1 MDNLSWENPVAIRTE
16 VSLWSN
22 HHDNITESSEGYN
35 TGFKEKLELNEA
47 LLSSSIELQRILAA
61 LQTKPKPRDP
71 RGLPA
76 KESCRGPRRQLSYR
90 VGSLAHITRSALSA
104 INTALYLSYHR
115 PLVRL
120 VSLSRA
126 LQEVTMAAFG
136 AKSLATCL
144 VAAAFLAYG
153 VAAADAPAPS
163 PTSAAGALSPSL
175 AVVVLASSVVALFGS
190 LRH

>member
-1 MDNLSWENPVAIRTE
+1 M
-16 VSLWSN
+16 
-22 HHDNITESSEGYN
+22 
-35 TGFKEKLELNEA
+35 
-47 LLSSSIELQRILAA
+47 
-61 LQTKPKPRDP
+61 
-71 RGLPA
+71 
-76 KESCRGPRRQLSYR
+76 
-90 VGSLAHITRSALSA
+90 
-104 INTALYLSYHR
+104 ALYLSYHR
-115 PLVRL
+115 PPVRL

-126 LQEVTMAAFG
+126 LEEVTMAAFGAKSLATCLVAAAFG